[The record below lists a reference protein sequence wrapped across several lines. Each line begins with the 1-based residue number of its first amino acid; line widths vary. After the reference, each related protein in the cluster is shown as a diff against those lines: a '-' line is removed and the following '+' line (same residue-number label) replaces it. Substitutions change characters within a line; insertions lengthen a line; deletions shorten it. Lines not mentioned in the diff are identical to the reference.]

1 MKRILLAD
9 DDKLLRDGLAKVLSA
24 RGYEVDQA
32 GNGEDAFALAESKK
46 PDLLITDIMMP
57 KLNGMELA
65 EKIRH
70 TVWGENMPILI
81 LTIKDQDIEDVNK
94 TMQIGTGAYL
104 SKAEVSPDDVA
115 NLADQY
121 VAKLVDQYLKDNT

>member
-1 MKRILLAD
+1 MKKILLAD
-9 DDKLLRDGLAKVLSA
+9 DDRLLRDGLAKVLTA

-32 GNGEDAFALAESKK
+32 ADGDEAFVKAEANN

-57 KLNGMELA
+57 KLNGTELA

-70 TVWGENMPILI
+70 AVWGENIPIII
-81 LTIKDQDIEDVNK
+81 LTIKDEDIEDVNK
-94 TMQIGTGAYL
+94 TMQLGTGAYL

-115 NLADQY
+115 
-121 VAKLVDQYLKDNT
+121 KLVDQYLQNNT

>member
-121 VAKLVDQYLKDNT
+121 LKNDT